1 MAKKKH
7 IVRSVICSQ
16 ITLFII
22 LFDVVGVCLVG
33 CCTKTVFNGQFG
45 ATTSSFEPPRYYLS
59 HDRREIIVRS
69 TKRTNYH
76 YSLPLPSFSQNVPV
90 SRTTYSKWEGHI
102 PLEPVPDNLMRC
114 RLTVEQDPDAPEYG
128 PYDHGSF
135 EVEIDD
141 LPIGADET
149 IHLRVRPQDMYLLR
163 NSDPFRIRLIPRSG
177 AGADGQAAESDAA
190 QNQQQKMED
199 GNAVSKPA
207 GEPRL
212 MIPVASDGNTY
223 ELLTVA
229 PCPPRQNPYRKWL
242 EERSYENREEMKKQG
257 LSYLSPNQ
265 RAILEQAAEGWDRRE
280 ENRYLFPFL
289 EEQDEI
295 CMIEY
300 ERITGDRWPTFG
312 GILWKALWL
321 PTAVVADVIL
331 MPVYIVYFGC
341 LGIAI
346 TMIFMVGSAIQ

>member
-7 IVRSVICSQ
+7 IVRNVICTQ

-22 LFDVVGVCLVG
+22 LFNLLGVCLVG
-33 CCTKTVFNGQFG
+33 CCMKTVFNGQFG
-45 ATTSSFEPPRYYLS
+45 ATTSFFEPPRYDLS
-59 HDRREIIVRS
+59 TARREIIVRS
-69 TKRTNYH
+69 TRRTNYH

-90 SRTTYSKWEGHI
+90 SRTMYSKWEGHI
-102 PLEPVPDNLMRC
+102 PLAPVPDNLMRC
-114 RLTVEQDPDAPEYG
+114 RLTVEQDPGAPEYG
-128 PYDHGSF
+128 AYDFGSF
-135 EVEIDD
+135 EAEIDD
-141 LPIGADET
+141 LPIRADET
-149 IHLRVRPQDMYLLR
+149 IHLRVRPQDMYLL
-163 NSDPFRIRLIPRSG
+163 SHPFRIRLIPRNG
-177 AGADGQAAESDAA
+177 TGADGRAAVSDAT

-199 GNAVSKPA
+199 GNTIAKPA

-242 EERSYENREEMKKQG
+242 EERSYENREELKKQG
-257 LSYLSPNQ
+257 LSYLSPNH
-265 RAILEQAAEGWDRRE
+265 RAMLEQAAEAWDRRE
-280 ENRYLFPFL
+280 ADRYLFPFL

-300 ERITGDRWPTFG
+300 ERITGDRGPTFG
-312 GILWKALWL
+312 GVLWKALWL

-331 MPVYIVYFGC
+331 MPVYIVYYGC

-346 TMIFMVGSAIQ
+346 TMVLIIGSPIQ